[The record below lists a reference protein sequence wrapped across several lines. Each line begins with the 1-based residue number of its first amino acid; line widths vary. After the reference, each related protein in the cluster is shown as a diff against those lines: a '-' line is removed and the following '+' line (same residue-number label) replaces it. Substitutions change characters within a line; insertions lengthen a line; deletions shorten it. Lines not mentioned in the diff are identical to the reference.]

1 MSGRIFVIGA
11 SMQGVEALRHLVE
24 RLPSNFPAPIL
35 VTQHLGRGS
44 AGYLPRILSRAGPLP
59 AVHPVEPEQ
68 LEPSRIYIAPPDR
81 HMLVRPGY
89 IQLSDGPR
97 ENYVRPAIDPLFRS
111 AANAYGP
118 AVVGIVLT
126 GELDD
131 GAAGLLAIKDR
142 GGITCVQDPREAYAP
157 SMPQAALQKVAVDYC
172 CTLDKLSEIMIE
184 LAKDDPPASGA
195 SKKEGLLEIECRVAE
210 GNFSP
215 EDWSAFQE
223 YCRPTNFNCPDCH
236 CPLSEIND
244 SRMLR
249 FRCRAGHAF
258 SVSSLFA
265 AQMEARENQLFALAG
280 MFAEEAA
287 LAQRIL
293 ELHASAARGAS
304 ADCVADT
311 LQRIE
316 AAIVMLAD
324 LQRSLRD

>member
-184 LAKDDPPASGA
+184 LAKDDPPPAARQRKKGCSKLNVASRKVILVQKIGQLSKNIAGQRTSTVRTVIAPYLKLMTAVCSGFGA
-195 SKKEGLLEIECRVAE
+195 APGTHSPLAA
-210 GNFSP
+210 FSP
-215 EDWSAFQE
+215 RKWRPGKINCLRLQE
-223 YCRPTNFNCPDCH
+223 CSRKKPPLPSVFWNF
-236 CPLSEIND
+236 
-244 SRMLR
+244 MLVL
-249 FRCRAGHAF
+249 HVVHPPI
-258 SVSSLFA
+258 VS
-265 AQMEARENQLFALAG
+265 Q
-280 MFAEEAA
+280 
-287 LAQRIL
+287 
-293 ELHASAARGAS
+293 
-304 ADCVADT
+304 T
-311 LQRIE
+311 LCNG
-316 AAIVMLAD
+316 
-324 LQRSLRD
+324 LRLPS